1 MLEKCLNDARFA
13 YPRLARD
20 QNDTAVSCL
29 GLLPAAQEQ
38 VQLLLAPDQWRK
50 RGRVLCLEA
59 ALHGA
64 RAKPLP

>member
-1 MLEKCLNDARFA
+1 M
-13 YPRLARD
+13 RD
-20 QNDTAVSCL
+20 LPIPGSPETRTTPAVACL

-64 RAKPLP
+64 RAKHLP